1 MADAQTEL
9 CPVAAVTADAV
20 VVAAAAIDAAV
31 VKGNDDLLTKL
42 VVAGDDGRY
51 DGQRVCLLF
60 PNHRLLS
67 PGSPCSLRLLR

>member
-20 VVAAAAIDAAV
+20 AAAATDAAV
-31 VKGNDDLLTKL
+31 VEGNDDLLTKL
-42 VVAGDDGRY
+42 VVAGNDGRY
-51 DGQRVCLLF
+51 DGQRVCRLF

-67 PGSPCSLRLLR
+67 PGSPPCSLRLLR